1 LLPTEVDVWHIE
13 GDGKVEY
20 NKGFSLVELFPKNTT
35 GIVTMGDS
43 FIIDEDKT
51 VLEKRVQEFVEGDIN
66 ETTLKEKYGLGKN
79 YAKWVIDNKARI
91 KSDPSKIVELTYRPF
106 DTQYTYFDKNLVWR
120 TRDKVMSNYFNKDNI
135 GLLFSRMTKGKPF
148 THIFLTKA
156 ISEAIFLSPLTG
168 TNAFNAPLYLYVE
181 GDSKYGEVGNIPV
194 SRISNIDIVIARQI
208 AIAIGAVYYPVT
220 EYATKDGEQRLTPEN
235 ILDYVYSYLYSPSY
249 REKFEEFLRSDF
261 PRVPYPSNKKQF
273 WELVKLGEDLRKLH
287 LLESPKLSER
297 ITTYPESG
305 DNKVDKLEY
314 KNGNVY
320 INKVQYFGD
329 VPKEAW
335 QFYIGGYQPA
345 QKYLKDR
352 RNRIL
357 SNTEIIHYQQII
369 VVLVQTIH
377 IMNEIDH
384 ILSN

>member
-1 LLPTEVDVWHIE
+1 
-13 GDGKVEY
+13 
-20 NKGFSLVELFPKNTT
+20 
-35 GIVTMGDS
+35 
-43 FIIDEDKT
+43 
-51 VLEKRVQEFVEGDIN
+51 
-66 ETTLKEKYGLGKN
+66 
-79 YAKWVIDNKARI
+79 
-91 KSDPSKIVELTYRPF
+91 
-106 DTQYTYFDKNLVWR
+106 
-120 TRDKVMSNYFNKDNI
+120 
-135 GLLFSRMTKGKPF
+135 MTKGKPF